1 MLVAVSHLSWQL
13 ASSSCIP
20 STPPDFLKY
29 YIPVNAALLP
39 TAATAFQSPDYQ
51 SSGLCGRNSGEAR
64 HGACQVSHDV
74 TDRQRSIVDQYP
86 GEVVFGQQSRR
97 DGSCR
102 VQIGQTIQTTA
113 TTETVWRLILR
124 VGMIDGIL
132 EINVGIHVGRC
143 WRRWRCLGRT
153 AFEDLG
159 WKGRGDGIGRGEK
172 PDVVLLVARKR
183 LGSDGGE
190 AFPALP
196 EASIARFR
204 DVNGR
209 GHAGQ
214 GQRNARVVVVVVD
227 ESSHSWMDWSM
238 DVSFSSFEM
247 TSQLDGD

>member
-1 MLVAVSHLSWQL
+1 M
-13 ASSSCIP
+13 
-20 STPPDFLKY
+20 
-29 YIPVNAALLP
+29 
-39 TAATAFQSPDYQ
+39 
-51 SSGLCGRNSGEAR
+51 
-64 HGACQVSHDV
+64 
-74 TDRQRSIVDQYP
+74 
-86 GEVVFGQQSRR
+86 
-97 DGSCR
+97 
-102 VQIGQTIQTTA
+102 
-113 TTETVWRLILR
+113 
-124 VGMIDGIL
+124 
-132 EINVGIHVGRC
+132 
-143 WRRWRCLGRT
+143 
-153 AFEDLG
+153 
-159 WKGRGDGIGRGEK
+159 
-172 PDVVLLVARKR
+172 VLLVARKR